1 MTDIDFCQIVMYLLE
16 QLAVVALVGECFGGG
31 EVAFCMLFV
40 SVYLLLFFFP
50 CLNLE
55 NELHFTCR

>member
-40 SVYLLLFFFP
+40 SVYLLLFFSLFK
-50 CLNLE
+50 
-55 NELHFTCR
+55 FGK